1 MRCDIHIR
9 SVRLERLTLGCSSQP
24 PVNTS
29 SIQGHIHMKP
39 CNACHSAE
47 RDDVR

>member
-9 SVRLERLTLGCSSQP
+9 SVRLQRLTLGCSGQL

-29 SIQGHIHMKP
+29 SIQGQIRVKP
-39 CNACHSAE
+39 CNECHSTE

>member
-9 SVRLERLTLGCSSQP
+9 SVRLQRLTLGYISQLP
-24 PVNTS
+24 RNAS

-39 CNACHSAE
+39 CNTCHSAG